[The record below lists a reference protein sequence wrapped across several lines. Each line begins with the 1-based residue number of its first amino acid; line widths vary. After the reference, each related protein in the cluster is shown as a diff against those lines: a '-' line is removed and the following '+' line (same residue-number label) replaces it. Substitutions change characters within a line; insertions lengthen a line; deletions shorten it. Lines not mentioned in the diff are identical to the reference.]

1 MLGGEYSSCVCSLII
16 FFFVVS
22 TKTTRINIIV
32 NKKRKHHLSTFEVAQ
47 IRSLATWKLFKS
59 IATSKEEY
67 DVHVNGKN
75 VKNYLKEENH
85 AYYQIRLAYM
95 PL

>member
-1 MLGGEYSSCVCSLII
+1 MLGGEYSSCVYSLII

-32 NKKRKHHLSTFEVAQ
+32 NKKRRHHLSTFEVAQ

-59 IATSKEEY
+59 IAKEEY